1 MLILSS
7 KSATVMVIFIVAMV
21 AFCLASVFG
30 AMTGPISILPNKTNE
45 GVLDNLS
52 SFVENGHSG
61 QSYGSNSYN
70 DHGGR
75 SSSSY
80 DNSHSVETTTDSGS
94 SSQDSGGSSSSSSG
108 SSSSSSGSS
117 SSGSS
122 SSGGSSSGPSSGGS
136 SSSSGSPNVE
146 TTTG

>member
-94 SSQDSGGSSSSSSG
+94 SSQDSGGSSSSSG
-108 SSSSSSGSS
+108 D
-117 SSGSS
+117 SS
-122 SSGGSSSGPSSGGS
+122 SSGGSSSG
-136 SSSSGSPNVE
+136 SGSANVE

>member
-122 SSGGSSSGPSSGGS
+122 SSGGSSSSPSSGGS